1 MCFCYR
7 PPSFNLEEWLHLFS
21 SFLQKNSRYD
31 KVLIAGDFNFP
42 DLTWNSTF
50 VPAISGKSISA
61 GSSEFREVCFDF
73 FLHQINMYPTRHNN
87 ILDLVLT
94 TVPDNILNLP
104 CVSAETFEISSDH
117 HLTFFDFLL
126 FTKQKGCDKRTVFNF
141 HLADWSGFLDA
152 LDKCNLSP
160 NESTDVNTDWELW
173 RNIFLDV
180 ATEYIPRKTLKR
192 RNSPPWVDGEVKR
205 LLSKKDSCRKK
216 AKKLSCLKLWEKFR
230 NLRRKAKSLL
240 KVKRMQYFQSLPSML
255 KSNSKKFWSIFKA
268 TSKNSSIPSK
278 MTWTHQDLIVQTAE
292 NPVDIANLLN
302 RYFYSVFNHDDPND
316 EDSIPISSEDH
327 STLLET
333 ISDIT
338 LTEAEVCSVLRTIN
352 ENKATGPDK
361 IPAVLLK
368 NSATNISPSLCD
380 LFNKSL
386 SSGLLPKEWKLSN
399 ICPIPKKSPHHEVSN
414 YRPISLLSLVFKV
427 FERCTDYRT
436 STTD

>member
-1 MCFCYR
+1 MCVCYR
-7 PPSFNLEEWLHLFS
+7 PPSCNLEEWLHLFS
-21 SFLQKNSRYD
+21 SFLQETSRYD

-73 FLHQINMYPTRHNN
+73 LLHQINMYPTRHNN

-94 TVPDNILNLP
+94 TVPDNILNYLS

-141 HLADWSGFLDA
+141 HLADWSGFLDG

-160 NESTDVNTDWELW
+160 NESTDVNTDWERW
-173 RNIFLDV
+173 RNIFLEV
-180 ATEYIPRKTLKR
+180 ATEYIPRKTFKR

-216 AKKLSCLKLWEKFR
+216 EKKLSCPKLWEKFR
-230 NLRRKAKSLL
+230 NLRRRAKSLL

-255 KSNSKKFWSIFKA
+255 KSNSRKLTFWSVFKA
-268 TSKNSSIPSK
+268 TSKDSSIPSK

-292 NPVDIANLLN
+292 NQVDIANLLN
-302 RYFYSVFNHDDPND
+302 GYFCSVFSLNLNYSFDNCCQECVFP
-316 EDSIPISSEDH
+316 ILPISIDVVRSQ
-327 STLLET
+327 
-333 ISDIT
+333 
-338 LTEAEVCSVLRTIN
+338 R
-352 ENKATGPDK
+352 
-361 IPAVLLK
+361 
-368 NSATNISPSLCD
+368 
-380 LFNKSL
+380 
-386 SSGLLPKEWKLSN
+386 
-399 ICPIPKKSPHHEVSN
+399 
-414 YRPISLLSLVFKV
+414 
-427 FERCTDYRT
+427 
-436 STTD
+436 